1 MAHQNTPAERQLMK
15 FVEKLPLPDEVKTG
29 WSQQIKNEGM
39 TEELREEI
47 RQKVASDTEI
57 PAATMA
63 RFEVDLARLVRQW
76 RMEVG
81 AKHFTK

>member
-47 RQKVASDTEI
+47 RQKLANDPEI
-57 PAATMA
+57 PAANKA
-63 RFEVDLARLVRQW
+63 RYEVELGRLVSQW

-81 AKHFTK
+81 AKHFAK

>member
-29 WSQQIKNEGM
+29 WSEQIKTEGM

-47 RQKVASDTEI
+47 RQKLATDPDI
-57 PAATMA
+57 DAATKA
-63 RFEVDLARLVRQW
+63 RFEIDLARLVRQW

-81 AKHFTK
+81 SKHFAR

>member
-47 RQKVASDTEI
+47 RQKLAGDADI
-57 PAATMA
+57 PAATKA
-63 RFEVDLARLVRQW
+63 RYEVELGRLVSQW
-76 RMEVG
+76 RMETG
-81 AKHFTK
+81 AKHFAK